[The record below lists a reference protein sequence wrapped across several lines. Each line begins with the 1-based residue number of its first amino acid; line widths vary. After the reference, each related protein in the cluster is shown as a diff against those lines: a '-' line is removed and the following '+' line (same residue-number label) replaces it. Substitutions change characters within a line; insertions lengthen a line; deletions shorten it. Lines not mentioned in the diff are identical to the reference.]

1 MTFVL
6 LMWEGDVL
14 LPLCLVSLPERLSP
28 LGLSRLVTLLHG
40 EASPVRSFLRSDV
53 RSSCGHSRAASWLRG
68 SSAAASR
75 GSPQPCSWSRR
86 SPSPARQHQEPRVSG
101 RPRSAGLPSEAGK
114 PSCPRVE
121 SRQGQVPHQKGAGD
135 SPASAL
141 AEAEERA
148 LSPPLHHGEG
158 CPPSSCF
165 NHWILAPEHP

>member
-14 LPLCLVSLPERLSP
+14 LPLCLVSLPKRLSP

-53 RSSCGHSRAASWLRG
+53 RSSYGHSRAASWLRG

-86 SPSPARQHQEPRVSG
+86 SPSPACQHQEPRVSG
-101 RPRSAGLPSEAGK
+101 RPGSAGLPSEAGK

-121 SRQGQVPHQKGAGD
+121 SRQGLCPTRRELGTAQLQPWLKQRSVPFPFLCTAGRVVLLQ
-135 SPASAL
+135 AAL
-141 AEAEERA
+141 TTG
-148 LSPPLHHGEG
+148 S
-158 CPPSSCF
+158 
-165 NHWILAPEHP
+165 